1 MGSLLLGGEVEKP
14 GRVFSSDAQEGLQWG
29 NFNRRGEVIRHR
41 LLKWSFWKKDRF
53 TGGNSKADL
62 HENV

>member
-1 MGSLLLGGEVEKP
+1 MGQL
-14 GRVFSSDAQEGLQWG
+14 
-29 NFNRRGEVIRHR
+29 NRRGEVIRHR

-53 TGGNSKADL
+53 TGGNFKADL